1 MSRVTFAGRWNLD
14 AIETA
19 YQRWRQDPTSV
30 DESWRLFF
38 EGFELGQNHKPAVE
52 PSAEGCAQQAGII
65 RLIDAYRRRGH
76 VLANLDPLNPP
87 PSSDHLLELS
97 GFGLGERDL
106 DKSFD
111 TSHFLGLP
119 RATLRELL
127 AALRE
132 TYCRTIGA
140 EYMHIQ
146 DRTVRTWLQER
157 IEPRRC
163 RPDFPRRVL
172 MRILMDLHHAEVF
185 EKFLHTRFLGQKR
198 FSLEGAETLIPL
210 LDYLVE
216 LSADGGVREM
226 VLGMAHRGR
235 LNVLANILHKP
246 YKEIFSEFE
255 ENYLPNSAAG
265 DGDVKYHLGFSS
277 DHTTAKGGRIHLSL
291 TPNPSHL
298 EAVNPVVE
306 GRVRAKQTQV
316 RDEQRVLG
324 IPVLIHGDAA
334 VAGQGL
340 VAETLNLS
348 QLQGYR
354 TGGTLHIVINNQIG
368 FTTRPSDARST
379 RYCTDV
385 AKMIEV
391 PIFHVNSEDPEALL
405 FVAELAL
412 AFRQTFHKDV
422 FIDMYCYRKHG
433 HNEGDEPAY
442 TNPLMTAKIE
452 KKPSLSQIY
461 GRDLI
466 KRGVLKEEE
475 NNALSQDFLGK
486 LNNEQQEMRKQTH
499 FVSSE
504 KAYQGS
510 WAAIKPEYSPAP
522 VKTGVPVDTLK
533 KIADVLGTVP
543 PGFEP
548 NDKIKPLLESRRADV
563 QQRRPIN
570 WGLAESL
577 AFGSLL
583 LEGTPIRLSGQDSC
597 RGTFSQRHSVLYD
610 KRDEHTYIPLNHL
623 SPQQAPFAVYDSLLS
638 EAAVLG
644 FEFGFSLD
652 SPGTLVLWEAQFGDF
667 ANGAQVIVDQFIAGS
682 KSKWQRD
689 SGLVMLLP
697 HGYEGQG
704 PEHSSAR
711 LERYL
716 QLCAEDNLQV
726 CYPSTPAQYFHLLRR
741 QVRQPFR
748 RPLIVMTPKSLL
760 RHKAAVSEVDDLSE
774 GHYREVVDDP
784 LGDRQRVRRIV
795 LCSGKVYYDLV
806 EQRARDRIDSTVIVR
821 LEQFYPF
828 PRDLLQRICNRYP
841 RGRDD
846 LVWAQEESQNMGGWF
861 FVEPRLREL
870 GYDVKY
876 VGRDASASTAT
887 GSRPIH
893 LREQMDLVK
902 AALSGRVPFLVSS
915 HSPHEFFQALPK
927 KDGNGANGQE
937 QVDEKDRAAGEEG
950 K

>member
-1 MSRVTFAGRWNLD
+1 
-14 AIETA
+14 
-19 YQRWRQDPTSV
+19 
-30 DESWRLFF
+30 
-38 EGFELGQNHKPAVE
+38 
-52 PSAEGCAQQAGII
+52 
-65 RLIDAYRRRGH
+65 
-76 VLANLDPLNPP
+76 VLL
-87 PSSDHLLELS
+87 
-97 GFGLGERDL
+97 
-106 DKSFD
+106 
-111 TSHFLGLP
+111 
-119 RATLRELL
+119 
-127 AALRE
+127 
-132 TYCRTIGA
+132 
-140 EYMHIQ
+140 
-146 DRTVRTWLQER
+146 
-157 IEPRRC
+157 
-163 RPDFPRRVL
+163 
-172 MRILMDLHHAEVF
+172 RILMDLHHAEVF

-198 FSLEGAETLIPL
+198 FSLEGAEALIPL

-216 LSADGGVREM
+216 LAADAGVREM

-235 LNVLANILHKP
+235 LNVLANILQKP

-277 DHTTAKGGRIHLSL
+277 DRMTSKGGRIHLSL

-324 IPVLIHGDAA
+324 IPLLIHGDAA

-348 QLQGYR
+348 QLQGYK

-405 FVAELAL
+405 FIAELAI

-461 GRDLI
+461 GQALI
-466 KRGVLKEEE
+466 KRKVLTEEE

-486 LNNEQQEMRKQTH
+486 LNREQEELRKQTH
-499 FVSSE
+499 FVSSS
-504 KAYQGS
+504 KAYQGP
-510 WAAIKPEYSPAP
+510 WATIKPEYSPAP
-522 VKTGVPVDTLK
+522 VATGVPYDTLK

-543 PGFEP
+543 TGFEP
-548 NDKIKPLLESRRADV
+548 HDKIRPLLESRRADV
-563 QQRRPIN
+563 HQRRPIN
-570 WGLAESL
+570 WGLAEAL

-583 LEGTPIRLSGQDSC
+583 LEKTPIRLSGQDSR
-597 RGTFSQRHSVLYD
+597 RGTFSQRHAVLYD
-610 KRDEHTYIPLNHL
+610 KRDERAYAPLCYL
-623 SPQQAPFAVYDSLLS
+623 SPDQGNFSVYDSLLS

-644 FEFGFSLD
+644 FEFGYSLD
-652 SPGTLVLWEAQFGDF
+652 SPQTLVLWEAQFGDF
-667 ANGAQVIVDQFIAGS
+667 ANGAQVIIDQFIVNS

-716 QLCAEDNLQV
+716 QMCAEDNLQV

-748 RPLIVMTPKSLL
+748 RPLFVMTPKSLL
-760 RHKAAVSEVDDLSE
+760 RHKAAVSEVDELIE
-774 GHYREVVDDP
+774 GHYREVIDDP

-806 EQRARDRIDSTVIVR
+806 EARAREHIDSTVIVR

-828 PRDLLQRICNRYP
+828 PRDLLQRTFNRYP
-841 RGRDD
+841 RGREDI
-846 LVWAQEESQNMGGWF
+846 VWAQEESQNMGGWF

-870 GYDVKY
+870 GFDVKY

-887 GSRPIH
+887 GSRQVH
-893 LREQMDLVK
+893 MREQKELVK
-902 AALSGRVPFLVSS
+902 AALSGRVPHLVSS
-915 HSPHEFFQALPK
+915 YNVHDFFSALPK
-927 KDGNGANGQE
+927 KEDNGANGQTHA
-937 QVDEKDRAAGEEG
+937 DEKDRAKGDEG